1 MYDERRFSWTG
12 GGEAGQAAA
21 LGTAGR
27 AGRATATDEEAA
39 DEEASEGICGA
50 EGEVKVS
57 SVTTETG
64 GGNV

>member
-12 GGEAGQAAA
+12 GGEAGRAAA
-21 LGTAGR
+21 SGTAGR

-39 DEEASEGICGA
+39 DEEASDGICGA
-50 EGEVKVS
+50 EEEVKVS